1 MELTEFYEKI
11 KILFECFQIIPRT
24 FAPDLMPKYRHF
36 STEIGCKRAIAM
48 DVGRWIFSVVALL
61 MVTLTTFAQKAD
73 GLSYPTWKFGG
84 RLMLDYS
91 SGSLTG
97 AGFHSFIGVRRLRFY
112 MKGSVAPK
120 VDYKVQ
126 VELAKERVRFKDL
139 YLRWKVPTIGGYLFV
154 GNQLNPISLVQNTS
168 SKYRLFME
176 GPFLVGNFHKR
187 NFGFGYYVPR
197 LAFVPALSLQLA
209 YLYTSASGVGRST
222 RPKRYVGKVAFTYRS
237 RERSIVWYSGFGAHL
252 IHWDH
257 HRGDDLIAFTAAPS
271 SYFLDYSTTRA
282 YQRWDSALSFN
293 FEQLLLFKRLGL
305 QAEWTPIRVY
315 TLKGVS
321 RGAMYYAQIDVMLTN
336 DRRNFIDARKS
347 FGKVRPTKPLDW
359 KKRQYGAFQIAL
371 RYNGMRKFR
380 KADEWTLALNWYPY
394 EYMRVM
400 YNVGVFDA
408 LRARGD
414 ERLTVYYHQLRFQI
428 SI

>member
-1 MELTEFYEKI
+1 
-11 KILFECFQIIPRT
+11 
-24 FAPDLMPKYRHF
+24 
-36 STEIGCKRAIAM
+36 M
-48 DVGRWIFSVVALL
+48 DVRRWIFSIMALL
-61 MVTLTTFAQKAD
+61 MVSSGAFAQQAD
-73 GLSYPTWKFGG
+73 GQSYPTWKFGG
-84 RLMLDYS
+84 RLMLDYN
-91 SGSLTG
+91 SGSSSKG
-97 AGFHSFIGVRRLRFY
+97 GFHSYIGVRRLRFY

-187 NFGFGYYVPR
+187 NFGIGYYVPR

-209 YLYTSASGVGRST
+209 YLYTSTSGVGSSI
-222 RPKRYVGKVAFTYRS
+222 RPKRYIGKVAYTYRS
-237 RERSIVWYSGFGAHL
+237 EERPIVWYSGFGTHL

-257 HRGDDLIAFTAAPS
+257 HLSNQRITFTAAPS
-271 SYFLDYSTTRA
+271 SYFIDFYTSRDY
-282 YQRWDSALSFN
+282 QELKSALSFN

-315 TLKGVS
+315 TPDGVS
-321 RGAMYYAQIDVMLTN
+321 RGAMYYAQIDVMLTD
-336 DRRNFIDARKS
+336 DRRNFVDARKG

-359 KKRQYGAFQIAL
+359 RKRQYGAFQIAL

-394 EYMRVM
+394 AYMRVM